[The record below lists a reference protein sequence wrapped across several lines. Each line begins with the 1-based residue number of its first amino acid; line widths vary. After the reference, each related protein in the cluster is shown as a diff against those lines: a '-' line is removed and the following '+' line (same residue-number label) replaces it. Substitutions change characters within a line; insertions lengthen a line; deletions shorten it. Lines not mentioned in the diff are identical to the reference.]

1 MVFLTA
7 ATQYVACTCTTVD
20 LRENRQDSGVTGD
33 GAFVLCNSSDE
44 IDQVILV
51 IFCPFVTAYV
61 HLPTS

>member
-20 LRENRQDSGVTGD
+20 LRENRQNSDVTDS
-33 GAFVLCNSSDE
+33 AFVLCNSSDE